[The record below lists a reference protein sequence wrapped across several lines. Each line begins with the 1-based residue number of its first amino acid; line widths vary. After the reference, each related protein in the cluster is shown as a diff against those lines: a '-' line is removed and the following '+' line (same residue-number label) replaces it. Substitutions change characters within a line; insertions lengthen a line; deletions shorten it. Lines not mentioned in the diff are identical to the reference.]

1 MKLKRGV
8 SSSSINRLVY
18 GYGARWADDDFQKCS
33 ISDRGT
39 GERGRGGAR
48 GQVNISREGSKERR
62 DLEGWL
68 PRN

>member
-1 MKLKRGV
+1 MRAALYV
-8 SSSSINRLVY
+8 WDTRLSWIKVE
-18 GYGARWADDDFQKCS
+18 
-33 ISDRGT
+33 
-39 GERGRGGAR
+39 GEGGAR